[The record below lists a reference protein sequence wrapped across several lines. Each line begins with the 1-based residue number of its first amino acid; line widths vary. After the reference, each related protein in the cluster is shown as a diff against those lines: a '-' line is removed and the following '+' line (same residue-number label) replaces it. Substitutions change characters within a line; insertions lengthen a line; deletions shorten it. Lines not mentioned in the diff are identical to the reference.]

1 MICSTGGCPSYPFIS
16 LKGSPGSFFCFSWLA
31 TENPSREVATKDHS
45 SSKPWAPQTQKQKW
59 TLVSKTLRAAQNRGL
74 LKGGLGEGCF
84 QMAVALQF
92 VLASAT
98 AMLVPF
104 LASLA
109 NPPTRSAKATICV
122 FAKRVVHSGAIS
134 SLFCKMSPTRCGQF
148 DMSFGSE
155 NTRSKSPPFPKG
167 PKIEKIQ
174 SRLKISISLE
184 NFNLDWKFQSWPSEF
199 PTKNRG
205 LLGVGIEIFN
215 LDWKFQSRRAI
226 LRHFFNLW
234 ALRV

>member
-1 MICSTGGCPSYPFIS
+1 MLSMPVELQQIIGFDALERRDGMDG
-16 LKGSPGSFFCFSWLA
+16 K
-31 TENPSREVATKDHS
+31 
-45 SSKPWAPQTQKQKW
+45 
-59 TLVSKTLRAAQNRGL
+59 AAGHIFRGL

-155 NTRSKSPPFPKG
+155 NTRSKSPPLANPEYCCNAPWQTAESVQGSTDGRGFLYGAGAETLIFVKG
-167 PKIEKIQ
+167 RVEGKFCDNVAWKPVCKHVA
-174 SRLKISISLE
+174 SLE
-184 NFNLDWKFQSWPSEF
+184 GGGCGAMLHGRRRMQEF
-199 PTKNRG
+199 GRKLASLKSNR
-205 LLGVGIEIFN
+205 
-215 LDWKFQSRRAI
+215 KK
-226 LRHFFNLW
+226 W
-234 ALRV
+234 AKCQFTNAKEAL